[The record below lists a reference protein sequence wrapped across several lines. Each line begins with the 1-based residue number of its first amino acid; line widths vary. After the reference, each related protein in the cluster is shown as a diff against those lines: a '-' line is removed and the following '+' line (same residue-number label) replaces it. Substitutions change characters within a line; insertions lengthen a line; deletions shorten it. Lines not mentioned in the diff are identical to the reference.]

1 MNNCSDPD
9 VNLPPTRALTH
20 TLREQLTA
28 RCLRL
33 AIAESCTGGKL
44 ASALC
49 AEEDTPEF
57 FGIGYVTFTNAAKK
71 KVLGVRHSTLE
82 RYTAVS
88 EATAKE
94 MAEGARQRSGEDIAL
109 AITGYG
115 GPQGGEDGTPAG
127 TVWFAWSFADRTE
140 TSVVH
145 FDGECEAVLNQAV
158 RYALA
163 GLIARL
169 CD

>member
-1 MNNCSDPD
+1 MPD
-9 VNLPPTRALTH
+9 VFSPDDDLPPTHALTH
-20 TLREQLTA
+20 TLRLQLTA
-28 RCLRL
+28 RRLRL
-33 AIAESCTGGKL
+33 TVAESCTGGKL
-44 ASALC
+44 INALC
-49 AEEDTPEF
+49 AEENTPEF
-57 FGIGYVTFTNAAKK
+57 FGIGYVTFTDTAKV
-71 KVLGVRHSTLE
+71 KVLGVKPSTLE
-82 RYTAVS
+82 RDTAVS
-88 EATAKE
+88 EATARE
-94 MAEGARQRSGEDIAL
+94 MADGARQRSGEDIAI

-140 TSVVH
+140 TSVVR
-145 FDGECEAVLNQAV
+145 FNGECEAVINQAV